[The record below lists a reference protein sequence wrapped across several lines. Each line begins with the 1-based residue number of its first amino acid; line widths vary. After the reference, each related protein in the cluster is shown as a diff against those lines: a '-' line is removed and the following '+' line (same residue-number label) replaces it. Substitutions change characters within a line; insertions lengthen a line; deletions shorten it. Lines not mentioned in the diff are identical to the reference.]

1 MWYCGIPY
9 PLVVVVVINQSSNIH
24 QNPKKQNHFQ
34 ESQNTM
40 AASTLSPATT
50 SQVKE
55 NSPWCYISFV
65 IVWRVDLE
73 LWMLLCLI
81 CFSYA
86 PARVQCSLQLR
97 PCLWCPGG
105 PRWLVRAR
113 EWESHARQQF
123 QLIMSQTW
131 VRGSL
136 WICFFWVLSHFP
148 LVLCWFLMPLS
159 LLHLGEFD

>member
-1 MWYCGIPY
+1 MVLCT
-9 PLVVVVVINQSSNIH
+9 PLSTSCVVVINQSSNIH
-24 QNPKKQNHFQ
+24 QNTKKQVSFPGIPKYNGCLYSITCHHF
-34 ESQNTM
+34 TGKRKL
-40 AASTLSPATT
+40 TL
-50 SQVKE
+50 VL
-55 NSPWCYISFV
+55 YIFCDCLKSGV
-65 IVWRVDLE
+65 RIMDA
-73 LWMLLCLI
+73 LCLI

-86 PARVQCSLQLR
+86 PARVQCSLQHR

-105 PRWLVRAR
+105 PRWWVRAR

-123 QLIMSQTW
+123 QLITSQTW